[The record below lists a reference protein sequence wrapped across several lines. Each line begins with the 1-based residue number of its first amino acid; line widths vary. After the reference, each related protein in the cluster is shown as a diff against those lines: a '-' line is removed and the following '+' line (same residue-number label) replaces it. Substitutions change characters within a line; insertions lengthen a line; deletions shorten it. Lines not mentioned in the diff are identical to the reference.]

1 MEILRVDY
9 GRSRL
14 PESMLFPGGAE
25 EKEVP
30 IVFSVFLVLTGVHK
44 ILVDAGCDTMP
55 GFEMEDFC
63 GTVAALQGLG
73 YEPKDITHVIL
84 THAHHDHIQGI
95 KDFPHAQVYI
105 QQAEYIR
112 GKKHIPETCRV
123 HTFAETCRVVEGV
136 VAKCIG
142 GHTEGSCVV
151 EVQGRNTVYVL
162 CGDECY
168 SRSNLT
174 ERIPTGSS
182 FCPEK
187 SAAFIQKYTQPGY
200 TCLLCHDL

>member
-1 MEILRVDY
+1 MQIIRVDY

-14 PESMLFPGGAE
+14 PESMLYPSGAE
-25 EKEVP
+25 EKEIP
-30 IVFSVFLVLTGVHK
+30 IVFSVFLVLTRTHT

-63 GTVAALQGLG
+63 GTVAALKKLG
-73 YEPKDITHVIL
+73 YRPEDITDVIL

-95 KDFPHAQVYI
+95 KDFPHARVYI
-105 QQAEYIR
+105 QQAEYAR
-112 GKKHIPETCRV
+112 GKRHIPESCPV
-123 HTFAETCRVVEGV
+123 HTFAESCRVTEEVTV
-136 VAKCIG
+136 MCIG

-151 EVQGRNTVYVL
+151 EVQGKDTVYVL

-168 SRSNLT
+168 SRENLIKG
-174 ERIPTGSS
+174 IPTGSS
-182 FCPEK
+182 CCPEK
-187 SAAFIQKYTQPGY
+187 SAAFIEKYTQPGY

>member
-14 PESMLFPGGAE
+14 PESMIFSGGSEARE
-25 EKEVP
+25 IP
-30 IVFSVFLVLTGVHK
+30 IVFSVFLVVTEARA

-63 GTVAALQGLG
+63 GTVAALKKLG
-73 YEPKDITHVIL
+73 CTPDDITDVIL

-95 KDFPHAQVYI
+95 KDFPHAHVYI
-105 QQAEYIR
+105 QEAEYAR
-112 GKKHIPETCRV
+112 GKRHIPESCPV
-123 HTFAETCRVVEGV
+123 HTFPETCQVAEGV
-136 VAKCIG
+136 TVKRIG

-151 EVQGRNTVYVL
+151 EVRGENTVYVL

-168 SRSNLT
+168 SRKNLT

-187 SAAFIQKYTQPGY
+187 SAAFIHTYTQPGY
-200 TCLLCHDL
+200 TCLLCHDA